1 MKNREVERKWV
12 LGGPSF
18 MCKSAVEQ
26 LVSLCSSLKT
36 EYIHQVILAV
46 DDNKMLRVRCY
57 VDSDGVRRYDLT
69 LKIADKI
76 TPEMGKALDRLEF
89 NWDLSES
96 DGSKLFEAL
105 QSGCGE
111 MFGSLKKLRVYIDK
125 NTTIDIFQGD
135 LEGIVMIE
143 KEYDVDLVKEGVE
156 YANEITEE
164 STYDMITGL
173 RTALDA
179 KGVPTSVSYQ
189 ATDLYSFLFSMYNQG
204 RIREVTHDP
213 IYVNQNLCRSVIRE
227 CFGGQKVIVK
237 R

>member
-1 MKNREVERKWV
+1 
-12 LGGPSF
+12 

-46 DDNKMLRVRCY
+46 DDNKMLRGRCY

-125 NTTIDIFQGD
+125 NVTIDIFQGD

-143 KEYDVDLVKEGVE
+143 KEYDVDPDEEGSD
-156 YANEITEE
+156 EITEE

-173 RTALDA
+173 KDSLGA
-179 KGVPTSVSYQ
+179 KGAPVS
-189 ATDLYSFLFSMYNQG
+189 ASHLYSFLFSMYSQG

>member
-57 VDSDGVRRYDLT
+57 VDSDSVRRYDLT

-111 MFGSLKKLRVYIDK
+111 MFGSLKKLRVYVDK
-125 NTTIDIFQGD
+125 NVTIDIFMGD

-143 KEYDVDLVKEGVE
+143 KEYDVDSSEEGSD
-156 YANEITEE
+156 EITEE

-173 RTALDA
+173 KDSLDT
-179 KGVPTSVSYQ
+179 PITPN
-189 ATDLYSFLFSMYNQG
+189 LYSFLFSMYSQG

>member
-1 MKNREVERKWV
+1 MENREVERKWV

-57 VDSDGVRRYDLT
+57 ADSDGVRRYDLT

-105 QSGCGE
+105 QSSCGE
-111 MFGSLKKLRVYIDK
+111 MFGSLRKLRVYIDK
-125 NTTIDIFQGD
+125 NVTIDIFQDD

-143 KEYDVDLVKEGVE
+143 KEYDVDPSKEGSD
-156 YANEITEE
+156 EITEE
-164 STYDMITGL
+164 SMFDMITGL
-173 RTALDA
+173 KDSLDTPIA
-179 KGVPTSVSYQ
+179 PN
-189 ATDLYSFLFSMYNQG
+189 LYSFLFNMYNRGQ
-204 RIREVTHDP
+204 IREVTHNP
-213 IYVNQNLCRSVIRE
+213 IYINQNLCRSVIRE

>member
-18 MCKSAVEQ
+18 MCKSAVDQ
-26 LVSLCSSLKT
+26 LVDLCSSLRA

-57 VDSDGVRRYDLT
+57 VDSDGARRYDLT

-105 QSGCGE
+105 QSSYGE
-111 MFGSLKKLRVYIDK
+111 MFGSLKKFRVYIDK
-125 NTTIDIFQGD
+125 NTTIDIFRDG

-143 KEYDVDLVKEGVE
+143 KEYDVDPDEEGVE

-173 RTALDA
+173 KNSLGANDA
-179 KGVPTSVSYQ
+179 STSVSYE
-189 ATDLYSFLFSMYNQG
+189 ATDLYSFLLSMYNQG

>member
-26 LVSLCSSLKT
+26 LMSLCSSLKT

-76 TPEMGKALDRLEF
+76 TPERGKALDRLEF

-96 DGSKLFEAL
+96 DGSRLFEAL

-125 NTTIDIFQGD
+125 NVTIDIFQDD

-143 KEYDVDLVKEGVE
+143 KEYDVDSDEEGSDE
-156 YANEITEE
+156 TTEE
-164 STYDMITGL
+164 SIYDVMIDTL
-173 RTALDA
+173 IT
-179 KGVPTSVSYQ
+179 PN
-189 ATDLYSFLFSMYNQG
+189 LYSFLFDMYNRGQ
-204 RIREVTHDP
+204 IREVTHDP
-213 IYVNQNLCRSVIRE
+213 IYINQNLCRSVIRE

>member
-125 NTTIDIFQGD
+125 NVTIDIFQGD

-143 KEYDVDLVKEGVE
+143 KEYDVDPDEEGIE

-173 RTALDA
+173 KNSLGANDA
-179 KGVPTSVSYQ
+179 STSVSYK
-189 ATDLYSFLFSMYNQG
+189 ATNLYSFLFSMYNQG
-204 RIREVTHDP
+204 RIREVTHNP
-213 IYVNQNLCRSVIRE
+213 IYFNQNLCRSVIRE

>member
-26 LVSLCSSLKT
+26 LVALCSSLKT

-111 MFGSLKKLRVYIDK
+111 MFGSLRKLRVYIDK
-125 NTTIDIFQGD
+125 NVTIDIFMGD

-143 KEYDVDLVKEGVE
+143 KEYDVDDVDSSENGSD
-156 YANEITEE
+156 EITEE
-164 STYDMITGL
+164 STGDMITGL
-173 RTALDA
+173 KDSLGANDA
-179 KGVPTSVSYQ
+179 STSVSYE

-213 IYVNQNLCRSVIRE
+213 IYINQNLCRSVIRE

>member
-89 NWDLSES
+89 NWDLSEN

-111 MFGSLKKLRVYIDK
+111 MFGSLKKLRVYLDK
-125 NTTIDIFQGD
+125 NVTIDIFQGD

-143 KEYDVDLVKEGVE
+143 KEYDVDPDEE
-156 YANEITEE
+156 SSDEITEE

-173 RTALDA
+173 KDSLGA
-179 KGVPTSVSYQ
+179 KGAPVS
-189 ATDLYSFLFSMYNQG
+189 ASHLYSWLFSMYSQG

>member
-18 MCKSAVEQ
+18 MCKSTVEQ
-26 LVSLCSSLKT
+26 LMSLCSSLKA

-57 VDSDGVRRYDLT
+57 VDSDGAHRYDLT

-111 MFGSLKKLRVYIDK
+111 MFGSLKKLRAYIDK

-143 KEYDVDLVKEGVE
+143 KEYDVDPSE
-156 YANEITEE
+156 NDSDEITEE
-164 STYDMITGL
+164 SMFDMITGL
-173 RTALDA
+173 KDSLDT
-179 KGVPTSVSYQ
+179 PITPN
-189 ATDLYSFLFSMYNQG
+189 LYSFLFSMYNQG

-213 IYVNQNLCRSVIRE
+213 IYFNQNLCRSVIRE

>member
-57 VDSDGVRRYDLT
+57 ADSDGARRYDLT

-111 MFGSLKKLRVYIDK
+111 MFGSLKKLRAYIDK
-125 NTTIDIFQGD
+125 NVTIDIFMGD

-143 KEYDVDLVKEGVE
+143 KEYDVDSSESG
-156 YANEITEE
+156 ADEITEE
-164 STYDMITGL
+164 SMFDMITGL
-173 RTALDA
+173 KDSLDT
-179 KGVPTSVSYQ
+179 PITPN
-189 ATDLYSFLFSMYNQG
+189 LYSFLFNMYNRGQ
-204 RIREVTHDP
+204 IREVTHDP
-213 IYVNQNLCRSVIRE
+213 IYINQNLCRSVIRE

>member
-57 VDSDGVRRYDLT
+57 VGSDGARRYDLT

-96 DGSKLFEAL
+96 DGSKLFETL

-111 MFGSLKKLRVYIDK
+111 MFGSLRKLRVYVDK
-125 NTTIDIFQGD
+125 NVTIDIFQDD

-143 KEYDVDLVKEGVE
+143 KEYDVDSSESG
-156 YANEITEE
+156 ADEITEE
-164 STYDMITGL
+164 SMFDMITGL
-173 RTALDA
+173 KDSLDT
-179 KGVPTSVSYQ
+179 PITPN
-189 ATDLYSFLFSMYNQG
+189 LYSFLFNMYNRGQ
-204 RIREVTHDP
+204 IREVTHDP
-213 IYVNQNLCRSVIRE
+213 IYINQNLCRSVIRE

>member
-18 MCKSAVEQ
+18 MCKSDVEQ
-26 LVSLCSSLKT
+26 LVALCSSLKT
-36 EYIHQVILAV
+36 EYIYQVILAV

-125 NTTIDIFQGD
+125 SVTIDIFQGD

-143 KEYDVDLVKEGVE
+143 KEYDVDPDEE
-156 YANEITEE
+156 SSDEITEE
-164 STYDMITGL
+164 STGDMITELKDSLG
-173 RTALDA
+173 A
-179 KGVPTSVSYQ
+179 KGAPVS
-189 ATDLYSFLFSMYNQG
+189 ASHLYSWLFSMYSQG

-213 IYVNQNLCRSVIRE
+213 IYFNQNLCRSVIRE

>member
-111 MFGSLKKLRVYIDK
+111 MFGSLKKLRAYIDK
-125 NTTIDIFQGD
+125 NVTIDIFMGD

-143 KEYDVDLVKEGVE
+143 KEYDVDSSENGVE
-156 YANEITEE
+156 YADEITEE
-164 STYDMITGL
+164 STGDMIAGL
-173 RTALDA
+173 KDSLDT
-179 KGVPTSVSYQ
+179 PITP
-189 ATDLYSFLFSMYNQG
+189 DLYSFLFSMYNQG

>member
-18 MCKSAVEQ
+18 MCKSAIEQ

-57 VDSDGVRRYDLT
+57 ADSDGVRRYDLT

-111 MFGSLKKLRVYIDK
+111 MFGSLKKLRAYIDK
-125 NTTIDIFQGD
+125 NVTIDIFMGD

-143 KEYDVDLVKEGVE
+143 KEYDVDSSESG
-156 YANEITEE
+156 ADEITEE
-164 STYDMITGL
+164 SMFDMITGL
-173 RTALDA
+173 KDSLDTPIA
-179 KGVPTSVSYQ
+179 PN
-189 ATDLYSFLFSMYNQG
+189 LYSFLFNMYNRGQ
-204 RIREVTHDP
+204 IREVTHDP
-213 IYVNQNLCRSVIRE
+213 IYINQNLCRSVIRE

>member
-46 DDNKMLRVRCY
+46 DDNKMLRERCY

-111 MFGSLKKLRVYIDK
+111 MFGSLKKLRAYIDK
-125 NTTIDIFQGD
+125 NVTIDIFMGD

-143 KEYDVDLVKEGVE
+143 KEYDVDSSE
-156 YANEITEE
+156 NNPDEITEE
-164 STYDMITGL
+164 STYDMIIGL
-173 RTALDA
+173 KDSLDT
-179 KGVPTSVSYQ
+179 PITP
-189 ATDLYSFLFSMYNQG
+189 DLYSFLFSMYNQG

>member
-57 VDSDGVRRYDLT
+57 VDSDSVRRYDLT

-125 NTTIDIFQGD
+125 GVTIDIFMGD
-135 LEGIVMIE
+135 LDGIVMIE
-143 KEYDVDLVKEGVE
+143 KEYDVDPSESG
-156 YANEITEE
+156 ADEITEE

-173 RTALDA
+173 KDSLDT
-179 KGVPTSVSYQ
+179 PFTPN
-189 ATDLYSFLFSMYNQG
+189 LYSFLFNMYNRGQ
-204 RIREVTHDP
+204 IREVTHDP
-213 IYVNQNLCRSVIRE
+213 IYFNQNLCRSVIRE

>member
-26 LVSLCSSLKT
+26 LMSLCSSLKT

-111 MFGSLKKLRVYIDK
+111 MFGSLRKLRVYIDK
-125 NTTIDIFQGD
+125 NVTIDIFQDD

-143 KEYDVDLVKEGVE
+143 KEYDVDSDEEGSDE
-156 YANEITEE
+156 TTEE
-164 STYDMITGL
+164 SIYDVMIDTL
-173 RTALDA
+173 IT
-179 KGVPTSVSYQ
+179 PN
-189 ATDLYSFLFSMYNQG
+189 LYSFLFDMYNRGQ
-204 RIREVTHDP
+204 IREVTHDP
-213 IYVNQNLCRSVIRE
+213 IYINQNLCRSVIRE

>member
-57 VDSDGVRRYDLT
+57 ADSDGVRRYDLT

-111 MFGSLKKLRVYIDK
+111 MFGSLKKLRAYIDK
-125 NTTIDIFQGD
+125 NVTIDIFMGD

-143 KEYDVDLVKEGVE
+143 KEYDVDSSE
-156 YANEITEE
+156 NNPDEITEE
-164 STYDMITGL
+164 SMFDMITGL
-173 RTALDA
+173 KDSLDTPIA
-179 KGVPTSVSYQ
+179 PN
-189 ATDLYSFLFSMYNQG
+189 LYSFLFNMYNRGQ
-204 RIREVTHDP
+204 IREVTHDP

>member
-18 MCKSAVEQ
+18 MCKSDVEQ
-26 LVSLCSSLKT
+26 LVALCSSLKT
-36 EYIHQVILAV
+36 EYIYQVILAV

-125 NTTIDIFQGD
+125 STTIDIFQGD

-143 KEYDVDLVKEGVE
+143 KEYDVDPDEE
-156 YANEITEE
+156 SSDEITEE

-173 RTALDA
+173 KDSLGA
-179 KGVPTSVSYQ
+179 KGAPVS
-189 ATDLYSFLFSMYNQG
+189 ASHLYSWLFSMYSQG

-213 IYVNQNLCRSVIRE
+213 IYFNQNLCRSVIRE

>member
-111 MFGSLKKLRVYIDK
+111 MFGSLKKLRAYIDK
-125 NTTIDIFQGD
+125 NVTIDIFMGD

-143 KEYDVDLVKEGVE
+143 KEYDVDSSESGSD
-156 YANEITEE
+156 EITEE
-164 STYDMITGL
+164 SMFDMITGL
-173 RTALDA
+173 KDSLDT
-179 KGVPTSVSYQ
+179 PITPN
-189 ATDLYSFLFSMYNQG
+189 LYSFLFNMYNRGQ
-204 RIREVTHDP
+204 IREVTHDP

>member
-1 MKNREVERKWV
+1 
-12 LGGPSF
+12 

-26 LVSLCSSLKT
+26 LMSLCSSLKT

-96 DGSKLFEAL
+96 DGSRLFEAL

-125 NTTIDIFQGD
+125 NVTIDIFQDD

-143 KEYDVDLVKEGVE
+143 KEYDVDSDEEGSD
-156 YANEITEE
+156 EITEE
-164 STYDMITGL
+164 SIYDVMIDTL
-173 RTALDA
+173 IT
-179 KGVPTSVSYQ
+179 PN
-189 ATDLYSFLFSMYNQG
+189 LYSFLFDMYNRGQ
-204 RIREVTHDP
+204 IREVTHDP
-213 IYVNQNLCRSVIRE
+213 IYINQNLCRSVIRE

>member
-26 LVSLCSSLKT
+26 LVDLCSSLKT

-57 VDSDGVRRYDLT
+57 VDSDSVRRYDLT

-111 MFGSLKKLRVYIDK
+111 MFGSLKKLRAYIDK
-125 NTTIDIFQGD
+125 NTTIDIFMGD

-143 KEYDVDLVKEGVE
+143 KEYDVDSVKEGVE

-173 RTALDA
+173 KNSLGANDA
-179 KGVPTSVSYQ
+179 STSVSYQ

>member
-26 LVSLCSSLKT
+26 LVDLCSSLRA

-143 KEYDVDLVKEGVE
+143 KEYDVDSVKEGVE
-156 YANEITEE
+156 YADEITEE

-173 RTALDA
+173 RTSLDA

-189 ATDLYSFLFSMYNQG
+189 ATDLYSFLLSMYNQG

>member
-26 LVSLCSSLKT
+26 LVSLCSSLRA

-57 VDSDGVRRYDLT
+57 VDSDGTRRYDLT

-143 KEYDVDLVKEGVE
+143 KEYDVDPDEEGVE

-173 RTALDA
+173 KNALNTSDA
-179 KGVPTSVSYQ
+179 PTSVSYE

>member
-96 DGSKLFEAL
+96 DGSKLFETL

-111 MFGSLKKLRVYIDK
+111 MFGSLRKLRVYVDK
-125 NTTIDIFQGD
+125 NVTIDIFQDD

-143 KEYDVDLVKEGVE
+143 KEYDVDPSKEGSD
-156 YANEITEE
+156 EITEE
-164 STYDMITGL
+164 SMFDMITGL
-173 RTALDA
+173 KDSLDT
-179 KGVPTSVSYQ
+179 PITPN
-189 ATDLYSFLFSMYNQG
+189 LYSFLFNMYNRGQ
-204 RIREVTHDP
+204 IREVTHDP
-213 IYVNQNLCRSVIRE
+213 IYINQNLCRSVIRE

>member
-57 VDSDGVRRYDLT
+57 VDSDSVRRYDLT

-89 NWDLSES
+89 SWDLSES

-111 MFGSLKKLRVYIDK
+111 MFGSLKKLRAYIDK
-125 NTTIDIFQGD
+125 NVTIDIFMGD

-143 KEYDVDLVKEGVE
+143 KEYDVDSSESG
-156 YANEITEE
+156 ADEITEE
-164 STYDMITGL
+164 STYDMIAGL
-173 RTALDA
+173 KDSLDTPIA
-179 KGVPTSVSYQ
+179 PTSVSYN
-189 ATDLYSFLFSMYNQG
+189 ATDLYSFLFSMYSQG

>member
-57 VDSDGVRRYDLT
+57 VDSDSVRRYDLT

-89 NWDLSES
+89 NWNLSES

-111 MFGSLKKLRVYIDK
+111 MFGSLKKLRVYLDK
-125 NTTIDIFQGD
+125 NVTIDIFQGD

-143 KEYDVDLVKEGVE
+143 KEYDVDPDEGGSD
-156 YANEITEE
+156 EITEE
-164 STYDMITGL
+164 STGDMITGL

-179 KGVPTSVSYQ
+179 KGVPVS
-189 ATDLYSFLFSMYNQG
+189 ASHLYSWLFSMYNQG

>member
-18 MCKSAVEQ
+18 MCKSAVDQ
-26 LVSLCSSLKT
+26 LVSLCSSLRA

-111 MFGSLKKLRVYIDK
+111 MFGSLKKFRVYVDK
-125 NTTIDIFQGD
+125 GVTIDIFQGD

-143 KEYDVDLVKEGVE
+143 KEYDVDSAKEGSD
-156 YANEITEE
+156 EITEE

-173 RTALDA
+173 RISPNA
-179 KGVPTSVSYQ
+179 KCIPTVSYN
-189 ATDLYSFLFSMYNQG
+189 ATDLYSFLLSMYNQG

>member
-18 MCKSAVEQ
+18 MCKSDVEQ
-26 LVSLCSSLKT
+26 LMALCSSLKT

-89 NWDLSES
+89 NWDLSEN

-125 NTTIDIFQGD
+125 STTIDIFQGD

-143 KEYDVDLVKEGVE
+143 KEYDVDPDEEGSD
-156 YANEITEE
+156 EITEE
-164 STYDMITGL
+164 STGDMIAGL
-173 RTALDA
+173 KDSLGA
-179 KGVPTSVSYQ
+179 KGAPVS
-189 ATDLYSFLFSMYNQG
+189 ASHLYSWLFSMYNQG

-213 IYVNQNLCRSVIRE
+213 IYINQNLCRSVIRE

>member
-57 VDSDGVRRYDLT
+57 VDSDGARRYDLT

-111 MFGSLKKLRVYIDK
+111 MFGSLKKLRAYIDK
-125 NTTIDIFQGD
+125 NVTIDIFMGD

-143 KEYDVDLVKEGVE
+143 KEYGDDSS
-156 YANEITEE
+156 EE
-164 STYDMITGL
+164 SMFDMITGL
-173 RTALDA
+173 RTAL
-179 KGVPTSVSYQ
+179 GTSTEPTSVSYE
-189 ATDLYSFLFSMYNQG
+189 ATNLYSFLLSMYNQG

>member
-57 VDSDGVRRYDLT
+57 ADSDGVRRYDLT

-111 MFGSLKKLRVYIDK
+111 MFGSLKKLRAYIDK
-125 NTTIDIFQGD
+125 NVTIDIFMGD

-143 KEYDVDLVKEGVE
+143 KEYDVDSSESG
-156 YANEITEE
+156 ADEITEE
-164 STYDMITGL
+164 SMFDMITGL
-173 RTALDA
+173 KDSLDT
-179 KGVPTSVSYQ
+179 PITPN
-189 ATDLYSFLFSMYNQG
+189 LYSFLFNMYNRGQ
-204 RIREVTHDP
+204 IREVTHDP
-213 IYVNQNLCRSVIRE
+213 IYINQNLCRSVIRE

>member
-18 MCKSAVEQ
+18 ICKSAVEQ

-57 VDSDGVRRYDLT
+57 VSSDGARRYDLT

-89 NWDLSES
+89 NWDLSEN

-111 MFGSLKKLRVYIDK
+111 MFGSLRKIRVYLDK
-125 NTTIDIFQGD
+125 NVTIDIFRD
-135 LEGIVMIE
+135 NLEGIVMIE
-143 KEYDVDLVKEGVE
+143 KEYSDDSS
-156 YANEITEE
+156 EE

-173 RTALDA
+173 RTSLDA
-179 KGVPTSVSYQ
+179 KGT
-189 ATDLYSFLFSMYNQG
+189 TDLYSFLLSMYNQG

-213 IYVNQNLCRSVIRE
+213 IYINQNLCRSVIRE

>member
-18 MCKSAVEQ
+18 MCKSDVEQ
-26 LVSLCSSLKT
+26 LVALCSSLKT
-36 EYIHQVILAV
+36 EYIHRVILAV

-57 VDSDGVRRYDLT
+57 VDSDRVRRYDLT

-76 TPEMGKALDRLEF
+76 TPEMGKALDRLEI

-111 MFGSLKKLRVYIDK
+111 MFGSLKKLRVYLDK
-125 NTTIDIFQGD
+125 STTIDIFQGD

-143 KEYDVDLVKEGVE
+143 KEYDVDPDEE
-156 YANEITEE
+156 SSDEITEE

-173 RTALDA
+173 KDSLGA
-179 KGVPTSVSYQ
+179 KGAPVS
-189 ATDLYSFLFSMYNQG
+189 ASHLYSWLFSMYNQG

-213 IYVNQNLCRSVIRE
+213 IYFNQNLCRSVIRE

>member
-18 MCKSAVEQ
+18 MCKSDVEQ
-26 LVSLCSSLKT
+26 LVALCSSLKT
-36 EYIHQVILAV
+36 EYIYQVILAV

-111 MFGSLKKLRVYIDK
+111 MFGSLKKLRVYLDK
-125 NTTIDIFQGD
+125 STTIDIFQGD

-143 KEYDVDLVKEGVE
+143 KEYDVDPDEE
-156 YANEITEE
+156 SSDEITEE

-173 RTALDA
+173 KDSLGA
-179 KGVPTSVSYQ
+179 KGMPVS
-189 ATDLYSFLFSMYNQG
+189 ASHLYSWLFSMYSQG

>member
-57 VDSDGVRRYDLT
+57 VGSDGVRRYDLT

-111 MFGSLKKLRVYIDK
+111 MFGSLKKLRAYIDK
-125 NTTIDIFQGD
+125 NVTIDIFMGD

-143 KEYDVDLVKEGVE
+143 KEYDVDSVKESSDK
-156 YANEITEE
+156 ITEE

-173 RTALDA
+173 KDSLDT
-179 KGVPTSVSYQ
+179 PITPN
-189 ATDLYSFLFSMYNQG
+189 LYSFLFNMYNRGQ
-204 RIREVTHDP
+204 IREVTHDP

>member
-18 MCKSAVEQ
+18 MCKSDVEQ
-26 LVSLCSSLKT
+26 LVALCSSLKT
-36 EYIHQVILAV
+36 EYIYQVILAV

-96 DGSKLFEAL
+96 DGSKLFEVL

-125 NTTIDIFQGD
+125 STTIDIFQGD

-143 KEYDVDLVKEGVE
+143 KEYDVDPDEE
-156 YANEITEE
+156 SSDEITEE

-173 RTALDA
+173 KDSLGA
-179 KGVPTSVSYQ
+179 KGAPVS
-189 ATDLYSFLFSMYNQG
+189 ASHLYSWLFSMYSQG

-213 IYVNQNLCRSVIRE
+213 IYFNQNLCRSVIRE

>member
-57 VDSDGVRRYDLT
+57 VDSDGARRYDLT

-125 NTTIDIFQGD
+125 NVTIDIFQGD

-143 KEYDVDLVKEGVE
+143 KEYNIYDVDSVKEGSD
-156 YANEITEE
+156 EITEE
-164 STYDMITGL
+164 STGDMIAGL
-173 RTALDA
+173 RTSLDA
-179 KGVPTSVSYQ
+179 KGIPTSVSYN

-213 IYVNQNLCRSVIRE
+213 IYINQNLCRSVIRE

>member
-26 LVSLCSSLKT
+26 LVDLCSSLRA

-57 VDSDGVRRYDLT
+57 VDSDSVRRYDLT

-89 NWDLSES
+89 NWDLSEN

-111 MFGSLKKLRVYIDK
+111 MFGSLKKLRVYVDK
-125 NTTIDIFQGD
+125 NVTIDIFRD
-135 LEGIVMIE
+135 NLEGIVMIE
-143 KEYDVDLVKEGVE
+143 KEYDVDSSESSPD
-156 YANEITEE
+156 EITEE
-164 STYDMITGL
+164 STGDMIAGL
-173 RTALDA
+173 RTALGA
-179 KGVPTSVSYQ
+179 STESTSVSYQ

>member
-57 VDSDGVRRYDLT
+57 ADSDGVRRYDLT

-111 MFGSLKKLRVYIDK
+111 MFGSLKKLRAYIDK
-125 NTTIDIFQGD
+125 NVTIDIFMGD

-143 KEYDVDLVKEGVE
+143 KEYDVDSSESG
-156 YANEITEE
+156 ADEITEE
-164 STYDMITGL
+164 SMFDMITGL
-173 RTALDA
+173 KDSLDT
-179 KGVPTSVSYQ
+179 PFTPN
-189 ATDLYSFLFSMYNQG
+189 LYSFLFNMYNRGQ
-204 RIREVTHDP
+204 IREVTHDP
-213 IYVNQNLCRSVIRE
+213 IYINQNLCRSVIRE